1 MTTGSLT
8 RFLIGA
14 IAVILYLLLVVGT
27 FFFQN
32 GKEILTPSIP
42 EKTSIIVGCVCQ
54 DDTHSA
60 ELGGEGAWGFA
71 AETVQLRELE
81 TGTLLQ
87 QTRTRAGGA
96 FFFQV
101 APGSYSVVL
110 LPSTDLLATRPAR
123 VVVLVAENEV
133 ESVYFGVTIFEGR

>member
-1 MTTGSLT
+1 MTTGNLT

-14 IAVILYLLLVVGT
+14 AVVLLCLLLVVGR

-32 GKEILTPSIP
+32 GKEILTPPIP
-42 EKTSIIVGCVCQ
+42 EKTSVIVGWVCQ
-54 DDTHSA
+54 DDAHSA

-81 TGTLLQ
+81 TGALLQ
-87 QTRTRAGGA
+87 QTLTRAGGA

-110 LPSTDLLATRPAR
+110 LPATDLLATRPAKLT
-123 VVVLVAENEV
+123 VLVAENEI